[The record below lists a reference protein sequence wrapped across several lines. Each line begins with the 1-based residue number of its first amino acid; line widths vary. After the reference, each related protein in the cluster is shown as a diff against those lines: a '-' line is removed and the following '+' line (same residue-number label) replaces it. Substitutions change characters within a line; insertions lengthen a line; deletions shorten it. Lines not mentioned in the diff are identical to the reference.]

1 MAKVQKRK
9 CPKWLLRALYF
20 VGRVILL
27 VCDYLDDREIN
38 GSSLQLFE
46 NLQKMFSIPVD
57 DDSKTETT

>member
-1 MAKVQKRK
+1 MFKSKRK
-9 CPKWLLRALYF
+9 CPKWLIRALLF

-46 NLQKMFSIPVD
+46 NLQKMFEIPEE
-57 DDSKTETT
+57 DSKSEEK